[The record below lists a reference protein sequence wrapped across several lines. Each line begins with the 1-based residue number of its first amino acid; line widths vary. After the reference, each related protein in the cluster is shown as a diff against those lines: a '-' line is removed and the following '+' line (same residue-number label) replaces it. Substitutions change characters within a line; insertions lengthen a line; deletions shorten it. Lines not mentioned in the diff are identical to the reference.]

1 MTNTV
6 WSVTSSEWS
15 GAAAK
20 ACRQQA
26 KSGSGKTETAFQP
39 AQSHQPHT
47 PSCHDLIMASIPLPI
62 QEQRPSASHWNGT
75 RCKLKRNGMDPM
87 IKPWDDGY
95 GVISDRR
102 RRLASAH
109 ERAAYEFYPQHIHSL
124 STALS
129 QAVNRL
135 GHRVFRKV
143 STRPASQ
150 PPDFSR
156 RPFSRAQ
163 SRAFSVS
170 RLSCSFLPRA
180 RASSSLA
187 RPCSLK

>member
-1 MTNTV
+1 MTNTA
-6 WSVTSSEWS
+6 WSVTGGEWTGVPATDTS
-15 GAAAK
+15 QPA
-20 ACRQQA
+20 RSR
-26 KSGSGKTETAFQP
+26 KSKTETALQP

-87 IKPWDDGY
+87 IKSWDDEY
-95 GVISDRR
+95 GVVSDRR

-124 STALS
+124 PTALS